1 MEQLYSIGEVSKI
14 KDITIKALRYYHKEG
29 ILIPKYI
36 DEVTGYRFYS
46 LEQFIYI
53 DIIKG
58 CRVLGTSID
67 ELRKIFKEC
76 NTNQLIEFLNIKKVE
91 AEKNI
96 IKMQEIIKNIEE
108 LSNSIEKARVLAE
121 SSEIRTI
128 SFKER
133 PIIIV
138 PCNETGYLKEVLY
151 YSELDRIA
159 QVCGIEISMERGIIY
174 DIDLSGKVKP
184 AYVFSTFQGS
194 EDLICKDNLAFLPE
208 GKYLT
213 VAYNK
218 DNESERVEELIKY
231 VKQRNIKVKCFLEIE
246 LFNDLFN
253 TETFSCQIQMCVEE
267 ENSYMDEIKS

>member
-29 ILIPKYI
+29 ILIPKYV

-58 CRVLGTSID
+58 CRSLGTSID

-76 NTNQLIEFLNIKKVE
+76 NTNQLIEFLNIKRVE
-91 AEKNI
+91 AEENI

-108 LSNSIEKARVLAE
+108 LSNSIEKGRVLAE

-133 PIIIV
+133 PIIII
-138 PCNETGYLKEVLY
+138 PCNETGYLTEVLY

-159 QVCGIEISMERGIIY
+159 QMSGIELSMERGIIY
-174 DIDLSGKVKP
+174 DIDLNGKVKP
-184 AYVFSTFQGS
+184 VHVFSTFQGS
-194 EDLICKDNLAFLPE
+194 EDLICKDNLAFLPK

-213 VAYNK
+213 FAYNK
-218 DNESERVEELIKY
+218 DNESERVQELIKY
-231 VKQRNIKVKCFLEIE
+231 VRQRNIKVKWFLEIE

-253 TETFSCQIQMCVEE
+253 TETYSCQIQMCVEE
-267 ENSYMDEIKS
+267 